1 MNKHILFVMR
11 SLDNP
16 KLFTQEEKEANKES
30 ADAAYITAADAAAYT
45 AAVAYTVDAVDAVD
59 AADAAATAAY
69 ITAAADADADADAE
83 NWVSKHFK
91 SSGEDKQTY
100 INEVERLK
108 GNNTMHYDEQREEEL
123 DDMVNNPPHY
133 TQHPSG
139 VECINITEHYNFNI
153 GNAIKYLWRSDE
165 KHDDAGEDLKKA
177 AWYINR
183 ELNRRGYK

>member
-1 MNKHILFVMR
+1 MTIKN
-11 SLDNP
+11 
-16 KLFTQEEKEANKES
+16 
-30 ADAAYITAADAAAYT
+30 
-45 AAVAYTVDAVDAVD
+45 
-59 AADAAATAAY
+59 
-69 ITAAADADADADAE
+69 
-83 NWVSKHFK
+83 SKHVLNCNAVNNQ
-91 SSGEDKQTY
+91 G
-100 INEVERLK
+100 NEI
-108 GNNTMHYDEQREEEL
+108 MHYDEQREEEL

-139 VECINITEHYNFNI
+139 VECISITEHYNFNI